1 MELTKWKEYF
11 KTERVSF
18 ISIKAKNEIQVPKM
32 AIEKAKPHRDLIFS
46 AEISAAIRYL
56 THETQE
62 LSLEAAAHEKGLAE
76 SYEPF
81 FSEIVEQFCQYKFLW
96 DLHLQSMARIDVL
109 LSLAK
114 AAQKMPHR
122 CLP

>member
-1 MELTKWKEYF
+1 MKWKEYF
-11 KTERVSF
+11 KTERASF
-18 ISIKAKNEIQVPKM
+18 ISIQAKNEIQVPKM

-46 AEISAAIRYL
+46 SEISAAIRYL

-96 DLHLQSMARIDVL
+96 DLHLQSNCPPYHHRHNQRKASSSCISI
-109 LSLAK
+109 LSFL
-114 AAQKMPHR
+114 
-122 CLP
+122 